1 MNIKNKLYSIL
12 GFEKLI
18 NTDYLKKVDN
28 CSKIDMLNTLLE
40 LCSSNIQSAVY
51 MILCSTVL
59 LCSSFILKINAT
71 GTFIN
76 VASIISFIG
85 AGVGMTAGTFNS
97 LCESF
102 KIRKLEELIKKEKVK
117 ENNEKNKLIDELA
130 VKEVRMP
137 KHDYSLY
144 YSDGK
149 SADVSFNELVNTL
162 SVQELK
168 VLKNKMDVLND
179 YYKYAKANRE
189 IFLRELI
196 SNASDAL
203 DKLYYKSL
211 TDKSLKVRKNDL
223 EILINISKDDRTIT
237 ISDNG
242 IGMDEKELENNL
254 GTIAKS
260 GSFDFKNENDK
271 KKDINII
278 GQFGVGFYSAFMVS
292 DEVSVL
298 SKTSDSDA
306 YLWKSSGSL
315 GYNITKSEKDSRGTS
330 ITLHIKE
337 GEEYDKYLEVSYI
350 KNQIVKYSNYITY
363 PIKIDNETIN
373 SMIPLWN
380 KNKNKITSEEYNNF
394 YMDKFN
400 DYNEPLKVI
409 HYNVEGLCSYRSILF
424 IPSKVSYDYYTKEYK
439 KGLSLYSNG
448 VLIMDKCEELLPD
461 YYSFVKGVVD
471 SDDLSLNISR
481 ETLQNDKK
489 VSQIAKSIESK
500 IHKELINMLNEDRDK
515 YIEFFKEFG
524 TQIKYGIYNN
534 FGLDKDK
541 LEDLLLFYSSKEG
554 KYVTLKEYVDNMI
567 ESQDKIYY
575 ACGESND
582 RIDNMP
588 QVEQVKNKKYD
599 ILYLTNYV
607 DEFAI
612 KTLMKYEDK
621 EFVNVCNSNVDLDS
635 EEEKEEVNKYNLDNK
650 DIIEAIKE
658 TLTDIKDARFTN
670 KLNNNAVCL
679 TTEGELS
686 TEMAKV
692 INRMPGSEKI
702 NADLVFEINKNH
714 KIAGK
719 LKELYNNDKDEFN
732 KYIKVLYAEARLTSG
747 LEVSNPNE
755 ISNIIADI
763 MCK

>member
-1 MNIKNKLYSIL
+1 MKQFKSESKKLL
-12 GFEKLI
+12 DMMI
-18 NTDYLKKVDN
+18 N
-28 CSKIDMLNTLLE
+28 S
-40 LCSSNIQSAVY
+40 VY
-51 MILCSTVL
+51 T
-59 LCSSFILKINAT
+59 
-71 GTFIN
+71 
-76 VASIISFIG
+76 
-85 AGVGMTAGTFNS
+85 
-97 LCESF
+97 
-102 KIRKLEELIKKEKVK
+102 
-117 ENNEKNKLIDELA
+117 
-130 VKEVRMP
+130 
-137 KHDYSLY
+137 
-144 YSDGK
+144 
-149 SADVSFNELVNTL
+149 
-162 SVQELK
+162 
-168 VLKNKMDVLND
+168 
-179 YYKYAKANRE
+179 NRE

-211 TDKSLKVRKNDL
+211 TDKSLKVKKNDL
-223 EILINISKDDRTIT
+223 EILINISKEDRTIT

-298 SKTSDSDA
+298 SKTNDSDA

-315 GYNITKSEKDSRGTS
+315 GYNITKGEKDSRGTS

-350 KNQIVKYSNYITY
+350 KNLIVKYSNYITY

-515 YIEFFKEFG
+515 YVEFFKEFG

-534 FGLDKDK
+534 FGMDKDK

-612 KTLMKYEDK
+612 KALMKYEDK

-635 EEEKEEVNKYNLDNK
+635 EEEKEELNKYNLDNK

-714 KIAGK
+714 KIVNK
-719 LKELYNNDKDEFN
+719 LKELYNSDKDEFN

>member
-1 MNIKNKLYSIL
+1 MKQFKSESKKLL
-12 GFEKLI
+12 DMMI
-18 NTDYLKKVDN
+18 N
-28 CSKIDMLNTLLE
+28 S
-40 LCSSNIQSAVY
+40 VY
-51 MILCSTVL
+51 T
-59 LCSSFILKINAT
+59 
-71 GTFIN
+71 
-76 VASIISFIG
+76 
-85 AGVGMTAGTFNS
+85 
-97 LCESF
+97 
-102 KIRKLEELIKKEKVK
+102 
-117 ENNEKNKLIDELA
+117 
-130 VKEVRMP
+130 
-137 KHDYSLY
+137 
-144 YSDGK
+144 
-149 SADVSFNELVNTL
+149 
-162 SVQELK
+162 
-168 VLKNKMDVLND
+168 
-179 YYKYAKANRE
+179 NRE

-211 TDKSLKVRKNDL
+211 TDKSLKVKKNDL
-223 EILINISKDDRTIT
+223 EILINISKEDRTIT

-298 SKTSDSDA
+298 SKTNDNDA

-315 GYNITKSEKDSRGTS
+315 GYNITKGEKDSRGTS

-350 KNQIVKYSNYITY
+350 KNLIVKYSNYITY

-515 YIEFFKEFG
+515 YVEFFKEFG

-534 FGLDKDK
+534 FGMDKDK

-612 KTLMKYEDK
+612 KALMKYEDK

-635 EEEKEEVNKYNLDNK
+635 EEEKEELNKYNSDNK

>member
-1 MNIKNKLYSIL
+1 MKQFKSESKKLL
-12 GFEKLI
+12 DMMI
-18 NTDYLKKVDN
+18 N
-28 CSKIDMLNTLLE
+28 S
-40 LCSSNIQSAVY
+40 VY
-51 MILCSTVL
+51 T
-59 LCSSFILKINAT
+59 
-71 GTFIN
+71 
-76 VASIISFIG
+76 
-85 AGVGMTAGTFNS
+85 
-97 LCESF
+97 
-102 KIRKLEELIKKEKVK
+102 
-117 ENNEKNKLIDELA
+117 
-130 VKEVRMP
+130 
-137 KHDYSLY
+137 
-144 YSDGK
+144 
-149 SADVSFNELVNTL
+149 
-162 SVQELK
+162 
-168 VLKNKMDVLND
+168 
-179 YYKYAKANRE
+179 NRE

-350 KNQIVKYSNYITY
+350 KNLIVKYSNYITY

-612 KTLMKYEDK
+612 KALMKYEDK

-719 LKELYNNDKDEFN
+719 LKELYNSDKDEFN

>member
-1 MNIKNKLYSIL
+1 MKQFKSESKKLL
-12 GFEKLI
+12 DMMI
-18 NTDYLKKVDN
+18 N
-28 CSKIDMLNTLLE
+28 S
-40 LCSSNIQSAVY
+40 VY
-51 MILCSTVL
+51 T
-59 LCSSFILKINAT
+59 
-71 GTFIN
+71 
-76 VASIISFIG
+76 
-85 AGVGMTAGTFNS
+85 
-97 LCESF
+97 
-102 KIRKLEELIKKEKVK
+102 
-117 ENNEKNKLIDELA
+117 
-130 VKEVRMP
+130 
-137 KHDYSLY
+137 
-144 YSDGK
+144 
-149 SADVSFNELVNTL
+149 
-162 SVQELK
+162 
-168 VLKNKMDVLND
+168 
-179 YYKYAKANRE
+179 NRE

-211 TDKSLKVRKNDL
+211 TDKSLKVKKNDL
-223 EILINISKDDRTIT
+223 EILINISKEDRTIT

-350 KNQIVKYSNYITY
+350 KNLIVKYSNYITY

-515 YIEFFKEFG
+515 YVEFFKEFG

-534 FGLDKDK
+534 FGMDKDK

-612 KTLMKYEDK
+612 KALMKYEDK

-635 EEEKEEVNKYNLDNK
+635 EEEKEELNKYNSDNK

-714 KIAGK
+714 KIADK

>member
-1 MNIKNKLYSIL
+1 MKQFKSESKKLL
-12 GFEKLI
+12 DMMI
-18 NTDYLKKVDN
+18 N
-28 CSKIDMLNTLLE
+28 S
-40 LCSSNIQSAVY
+40 VY
-51 MILCSTVL
+51 T
-59 LCSSFILKINAT
+59 
-71 GTFIN
+71 
-76 VASIISFIG
+76 
-85 AGVGMTAGTFNS
+85 NS
-97 LCESF
+97 
-102 KIRKLEELIKKEKVK
+102 
-117 ENNEKNKLIDELA
+117 
-130 VKEVRMP
+130 
-137 KHDYSLY
+137 
-144 YSDGK
+144 
-149 SADVSFNELVNTL
+149 
-162 SVQELK
+162 
-168 VLKNKMDVLND
+168 
-179 YYKYAKANRE
+179 E

-211 TDKSLKVRKNDL
+211 TDKSLKVKKNDL
-223 EILINISKDDRTIT
+223 EILVSISKDDRTIT

-242 IGMDEKELENNL
+242 IGMDENELENNL

-260 GSFDFKNENDK
+260 GSFDFKNDNDK

-298 SKTSDSDA
+298 SKTNDSDA
-306 YLWKSSGSL
+306 YLWNSNGSS

-330 ITLHIKE
+330 IRLHIKE
-337 GEEYDKYLEVSYI
+337 ESDYDKYLDVLFI
-350 KNQIVKYSNYITY
+350 KKLIVKYSNYITY

-380 KNKNKITSEEYNNF
+380 KNKNKISKEEYNNF

-409 HYNVEGLCSYRSILF
+409 HYNVEGLCSYRCILF

-448 VLIMDKCEELLPD
+448 VLIMDKCEDLLPD

-489 VSQIAKSIESK
+489 VLQIAKSIESK
-500 IHKELINMLNEDRDK
+500 IHKELVNMLNEDRDK

-534 FGLDKDK
+534 FGIDKDK
-541 LEDLLLFYSSKEG
+541 LLDLLLFYSSKEG

-575 ACGESND
+575 ACGDSND

-588 QVEQVKNKKYD
+588 QVEQVKNKNYD

-612 KTLMKYEDK
+612 KAIMKYEDK

-635 EEEKEEVNKYNLDNK
+635 EEEKEEIKKYNLDNK
-650 DIIEAIKE
+650 DIIDGIKSAV
-658 TLTDIKDARFTN
+658 LDIKDARFTN

-714 KIAGK
+714 KIADK
-719 LKELYNNDKDEFN
+719 LIELYNNDKDEFN

>member
-1 MNIKNKLYSIL
+1 MKQFKSESKKLL
-12 GFEKLI
+12 DMMI
-18 NTDYLKKVDN
+18 N
-28 CSKIDMLNTLLE
+28 S
-40 LCSSNIQSAVY
+40 VY
-51 MILCSTVL
+51 T
-59 LCSSFILKINAT
+59 
-71 GTFIN
+71 
-76 VASIISFIG
+76 
-85 AGVGMTAGTFNS
+85 
-97 LCESF
+97 
-102 KIRKLEELIKKEKVK
+102 
-117 ENNEKNKLIDELA
+117 
-130 VKEVRMP
+130 
-137 KHDYSLY
+137 
-144 YSDGK
+144 
-149 SADVSFNELVNTL
+149 
-162 SVQELK
+162 
-168 VLKNKMDVLND
+168 
-179 YYKYAKANRE
+179 NRE

-350 KNQIVKYSNYITY
+350 KNLIVKYSNYITY

-541 LEDLLLFYSSKEG
+541 LKDLLLFYSSKEG

-612 KTLMKYEDK
+612 KALMKYEDK
-621 EFVNVCNSNVDLDS
+621 GFVNVCNSNVDLDS

>member
-1 MNIKNKLYSIL
+1 MKQFKSESKKLL
-12 GFEKLI
+12 DMMI
-18 NTDYLKKVDN
+18 N
-28 CSKIDMLNTLLE
+28 S
-40 LCSSNIQSAVY
+40 VY
-51 MILCSTVL
+51 T
-59 LCSSFILKINAT
+59 
-71 GTFIN
+71 
-76 VASIISFIG
+76 
-85 AGVGMTAGTFNS
+85 
-97 LCESF
+97 
-102 KIRKLEELIKKEKVK
+102 
-117 ENNEKNKLIDELA
+117 
-130 VKEVRMP
+130 
-137 KHDYSLY
+137 
-144 YSDGK
+144 
-149 SADVSFNELVNTL
+149 
-162 SVQELK
+162 
-168 VLKNKMDVLND
+168 
-179 YYKYAKANRE
+179 NRE

-203 DKLYYKSL
+203 DKLYYESL

-337 GEEYDKYLEVSYI
+337 GEEYDKYLEISYI
-350 KNQIVKYSNYITY
+350 KNLIVKYSNYITY

-612 KTLMKYEDK
+612 KALMKYEDK

-719 LKELYNNDKDEFN
+719 LKELYNSDKDEFN

>member
-1 MNIKNKLYSIL
+1 MKQFKSESKKLL
-12 GFEKLI
+12 DMMI
-18 NTDYLKKVDN
+18 N
-28 CSKIDMLNTLLE
+28 S
-40 LCSSNIQSAVY
+40 VY
-51 MILCSTVL
+51 T
-59 LCSSFILKINAT
+59 
-71 GTFIN
+71 
-76 VASIISFIG
+76 
-85 AGVGMTAGTFNS
+85 
-97 LCESF
+97 
-102 KIRKLEELIKKEKVK
+102 
-117 ENNEKNKLIDELA
+117 
-130 VKEVRMP
+130 
-137 KHDYSLY
+137 
-144 YSDGK
+144 
-149 SADVSFNELVNTL
+149 
-162 SVQELK
+162 
-168 VLKNKMDVLND
+168 
-179 YYKYAKANRE
+179 NRE

-337 GEEYDKYLEVSYI
+337 GEEYNKYLEVSYI
-350 KNQIVKYSNYITY
+350 KNLIVKYSNYITY

-500 IHKELINMLNEDRDK
+500 IHKELINMLNEDRNK

-612 KTLMKYEDK
+612 KALMKYEDK

-714 KIAGK
+714 KIVNK

>member
-1 MNIKNKLYSIL
+1 MKQFKSESKKLL
-12 GFEKLI
+12 DMMI
-18 NTDYLKKVDN
+18 N
-28 CSKIDMLNTLLE
+28 S
-40 LCSSNIQSAVY
+40 VY
-51 MILCSTVL
+51 T
-59 LCSSFILKINAT
+59 
-71 GTFIN
+71 
-76 VASIISFIG
+76 
-85 AGVGMTAGTFNS
+85 
-97 LCESF
+97 
-102 KIRKLEELIKKEKVK
+102 
-117 ENNEKNKLIDELA
+117 
-130 VKEVRMP
+130 
-137 KHDYSLY
+137 
-144 YSDGK
+144 
-149 SADVSFNELVNTL
+149 
-162 SVQELK
+162 
-168 VLKNKMDVLND
+168 
-179 YYKYAKANRE
+179 NRE

-211 TDKSLKVRKNDL
+211 TDKSLKVKKNDL
-223 EILINISKDDRTIT
+223 EILINISKEDRTIT
-237 ISDNG
+237 VSDNG

-298 SKTSDSDA
+298 SKTNDNDA

-350 KNQIVKYSNYITY
+350 KNLIVKYSNYITY

-515 YIEFFKEFG
+515 YVEFFKEFG

-534 FGLDKDK
+534 FGMDKDK

-612 KTLMKYEDK
+612 KALMKYEDK

-635 EEEKEEVNKYNLDNK
+635 EEEKEELNKYNLDNK

>member
-1 MNIKNKLYSIL
+1 MKQFKSESKKLL
-12 GFEKLI
+12 DMMI
-18 NTDYLKKVDN
+18 N
-28 CSKIDMLNTLLE
+28 S
-40 LCSSNIQSAVY
+40 VY
-51 MILCSTVL
+51 T
-59 LCSSFILKINAT
+59 
-71 GTFIN
+71 
-76 VASIISFIG
+76 
-85 AGVGMTAGTFNS
+85 
-97 LCESF
+97 
-102 KIRKLEELIKKEKVK
+102 
-117 ENNEKNKLIDELA
+117 
-130 VKEVRMP
+130 
-137 KHDYSLY
+137 
-144 YSDGK
+144 
-149 SADVSFNELVNTL
+149 
-162 SVQELK
+162 
-168 VLKNKMDVLND
+168 
-179 YYKYAKANRE
+179 NRE
-189 IFLRELI
+189 IFLRELL

-350 KNQIVKYSNYITY
+350 KNLIVKYSNYITY

-612 KTLMKYEDK
+612 KALMKYEDK

>member
-1 MNIKNKLYSIL
+1 MKQFKSESKKLL
-12 GFEKLI
+12 DMMI
-18 NTDYLKKVDN
+18 N
-28 CSKIDMLNTLLE
+28 S
-40 LCSSNIQSAVY
+40 VY
-51 MILCSTVL
+51 T
-59 LCSSFILKINAT
+59 
-71 GTFIN
+71 
-76 VASIISFIG
+76 
-85 AGVGMTAGTFNS
+85 
-97 LCESF
+97 
-102 KIRKLEELIKKEKVK
+102 
-117 ENNEKNKLIDELA
+117 
-130 VKEVRMP
+130 
-137 KHDYSLY
+137 
-144 YSDGK
+144 
-149 SADVSFNELVNTL
+149 
-162 SVQELK
+162 
-168 VLKNKMDVLND
+168 
-179 YYKYAKANRE
+179 NRE

-350 KNQIVKYSNYITY
+350 KNLIVKYSNYITY

-461 YYSFVKGVVD
+461 YYSFVEGVVD

-612 KTLMKYEDK
+612 KALMKYEDK

>member
-1 MNIKNKLYSIL
+1 MKQFKSESKKLL
-12 GFEKLI
+12 DMMI
-18 NTDYLKKVDN
+18 N
-28 CSKIDMLNTLLE
+28 S
-40 LCSSNIQSAVY
+40 VY
-51 MILCSTVL
+51 T
-59 LCSSFILKINAT
+59 
-71 GTFIN
+71 
-76 VASIISFIG
+76 
-85 AGVGMTAGTFNS
+85 
-97 LCESF
+97 
-102 KIRKLEELIKKEKVK
+102 
-117 ENNEKNKLIDELA
+117 
-130 VKEVRMP
+130 
-137 KHDYSLY
+137 
-144 YSDGK
+144 
-149 SADVSFNELVNTL
+149 
-162 SVQELK
+162 
-168 VLKNKMDVLND
+168 
-179 YYKYAKANRE
+179 NRE

-315 GYNITKSEKDSRGTS
+315 GYNITKSERDSRGTS

-350 KNQIVKYSNYITY
+350 KNLIVKYSNYITY

-612 KTLMKYEDK
+612 KALMKYEDK

>member
-1 MNIKNKLYSIL
+1 MKQFKSESKKLL
-12 GFEKLI
+12 DMMI
-18 NTDYLKKVDN
+18 N
-28 CSKIDMLNTLLE
+28 S
-40 LCSSNIQSAVY
+40 VY
-51 MILCSTVL
+51 T
-59 LCSSFILKINAT
+59 
-71 GTFIN
+71 
-76 VASIISFIG
+76 
-85 AGVGMTAGTFNS
+85 
-97 LCESF
+97 
-102 KIRKLEELIKKEKVK
+102 
-117 ENNEKNKLIDELA
+117 
-130 VKEVRMP
+130 
-137 KHDYSLY
+137 
-144 YSDGK
+144 
-149 SADVSFNELVNTL
+149 
-162 SVQELK
+162 
-168 VLKNKMDVLND
+168 
-179 YYKYAKANRE
+179 NRE

-260 GSFDFKNENDK
+260 GSLDFKNKNDK

>member
-1 MNIKNKLYSIL
+1 MKQFKSESKKLL
-12 GFEKLI
+12 DMMI
-18 NTDYLKKVDN
+18 N
-28 CSKIDMLNTLLE
+28 S
-40 LCSSNIQSAVY
+40 VY
-51 MILCSTVL
+51 T
-59 LCSSFILKINAT
+59 
-71 GTFIN
+71 
-76 VASIISFIG
+76 
-85 AGVGMTAGTFNS
+85 
-97 LCESF
+97 
-102 KIRKLEELIKKEKVK
+102 
-117 ENNEKNKLIDELA
+117 
-130 VKEVRMP
+130 
-137 KHDYSLY
+137 
-144 YSDGK
+144 
-149 SADVSFNELVNTL
+149 
-162 SVQELK
+162 
-168 VLKNKMDVLND
+168 
-179 YYKYAKANRE
+179 NRE

-211 TDKSLKVRKNDL
+211 TDKSLKVKKNDL
-223 EILINISKDDRTIT
+223 EILINISKEDRTIT

-292 DEVSVL
+292 DEVSAL
-298 SKTSDSDA
+298 SKTNDSDA

-315 GYNITKSEKDSRGTS
+315 GYNITKGEKDSRGTS

-350 KNQIVKYSNYITY
+350 KNLIVKYSNYITY

-515 YIEFFKEFG
+515 YVEFFKEFG

-534 FGLDKDK
+534 FGMDKDK

-612 KTLMKYEDK
+612 KALMKYEDK

-635 EEEKEEVNKYNLDNK
+635 EEEKEELNKYNLDNK

>member
-1 MNIKNKLYSIL
+1 MKQFKSESKKLL
-12 GFEKLI
+12 DMMI
-18 NTDYLKKVDN
+18 N
-28 CSKIDMLNTLLE
+28 S
-40 LCSSNIQSAVY
+40 VY
-51 MILCSTVL
+51 T
-59 LCSSFILKINAT
+59 
-71 GTFIN
+71 
-76 VASIISFIG
+76 
-85 AGVGMTAGTFNS
+85 
-97 LCESF
+97 
-102 KIRKLEELIKKEKVK
+102 
-117 ENNEKNKLIDELA
+117 
-130 VKEVRMP
+130 
-137 KHDYSLY
+137 
-144 YSDGK
+144 
-149 SADVSFNELVNTL
+149 
-162 SVQELK
+162 
-168 VLKNKMDVLND
+168 
-179 YYKYAKANRE
+179 NRE

-337 GEEYDKYLEVSYI
+337 GEDYDKYLEVSYI
-350 KNQIVKYSNYITY
+350 KNLIVKYSNYITY

-612 KTLMKYEDK
+612 KALMKYEDK

>member
-1 MNIKNKLYSIL
+1 
-12 GFEKLI
+12 
-18 NTDYLKKVDN
+18 
-28 CSKIDMLNTLLE
+28 
-40 LCSSNIQSAVY
+40 
-51 MILCSTVL
+51 
-59 LCSSFILKINAT
+59 
-71 GTFIN
+71 
-76 VASIISFIG
+76 
-85 AGVGMTAGTFNS
+85 
-97 LCESF
+97 
-102 KIRKLEELIKKEKVK
+102 
-117 ENNEKNKLIDELA
+117 
-130 VKEVRMP
+130 
-137 KHDYSLY
+137 
-144 YSDGK
+144 
-149 SADVSFNELVNTL
+149 
-162 SVQELK
+162 
-168 VLKNKMDVLND
+168 
-179 YYKYAKANRE
+179 
-189 IFLRELI
+189 
-196 SNASDAL
+196 
-203 DKLYYKSL
+203 
-211 TDKSLKVRKNDL
+211 
-223 EILINISKDDRTIT
+223 
-237 ISDNG
+237 
-242 IGMDEKELENNL
+242 
-254 GTIAKS
+254 
-260 GSFDFKNENDK
+260 
-271 KKDINII
+271 
-278 GQFGVGFYSAFMVS
+278 
-292 DEVSVL
+292 
-298 SKTSDSDA
+298 
-306 YLWKSSGSL
+306 
-315 GYNITKSEKDSRGTS
+315 
-330 ITLHIKE
+330 
-337 GEEYDKYLEVSYI
+337 
-350 KNQIVKYSNYITY
+350 
-363 PIKIDNETIN
+363 
-373 SMIPLWN
+373 MIPLWN

-515 YIEFFKEFG
+515 YVEFFKEFG

-534 FGLDKDK
+534 FGMDKDK

-612 KTLMKYEDK
+612 KALMKYEDK

-719 LKELYNNDKDEFN
+719 LKELYNSDKDEFN

>member
-1 MNIKNKLYSIL
+1 MKQFKSESKKLL
-12 GFEKLI
+12 DMMI
-18 NTDYLKKVDN
+18 N
-28 CSKIDMLNTLLE
+28 S
-40 LCSSNIQSAVY
+40 VY
-51 MILCSTVL
+51 T
-59 LCSSFILKINAT
+59 
-71 GTFIN
+71 
-76 VASIISFIG
+76 
-85 AGVGMTAGTFNS
+85 
-97 LCESF
+97 
-102 KIRKLEELIKKEKVK
+102 
-117 ENNEKNKLIDELA
+117 
-130 VKEVRMP
+130 
-137 KHDYSLY
+137 
-144 YSDGK
+144 
-149 SADVSFNELVNTL
+149 
-162 SVQELK
+162 
-168 VLKNKMDVLND
+168 
-179 YYKYAKANRE
+179 NRE

-211 TDKSLKVRKNDL
+211 TDKSLKVKKKDL
-223 EILINISKDDRTIT
+223 EILINISKEDRTIT
-237 ISDNG
+237 VSDNG

-298 SKTSDSDA
+298 SKTNDSDA

-350 KNQIVKYSNYITY
+350 KNLIVKYSNYITY

-515 YIEFFKEFG
+515 YVEFFKEFG

-534 FGLDKDK
+534 FGMDKDK

-612 KTLMKYEDK
+612 KALMKYEDK

-635 EEEKEEVNKYNLDNK
+635 EEEKEELNKYNSDNK

-719 LKELYNNDKDEFN
+719 LKELYNSDKDEFN

-747 LEVSNPNE
+747 LEVSNSNE

>member
-1 MNIKNKLYSIL
+1 MKQFKSESKKLL
-12 GFEKLI
+12 DMMI
-18 NTDYLKKVDN
+18 N
-28 CSKIDMLNTLLE
+28 S
-40 LCSSNIQSAVY
+40 VY
-51 MILCSTVL
+51 T
-59 LCSSFILKINAT
+59 
-71 GTFIN
+71 
-76 VASIISFIG
+76 
-85 AGVGMTAGTFNS
+85 
-97 LCESF
+97 
-102 KIRKLEELIKKEKVK
+102 
-117 ENNEKNKLIDELA
+117 
-130 VKEVRMP
+130 
-137 KHDYSLY
+137 
-144 YSDGK
+144 
-149 SADVSFNELVNTL
+149 
-162 SVQELK
+162 
-168 VLKNKMDVLND
+168 
-179 YYKYAKANRE
+179 NRE

-337 GEEYDKYLEVSYI
+337 GEEYNKYLEVSYI
-350 KNQIVKYSNYITY
+350 KNLIVKYSNYITY

-612 KTLMKYEDK
+612 KALMKYEDK

>member
-1 MNIKNKLYSIL
+1 MKQFKSESKKLL
-12 GFEKLI
+12 DMMI
-18 NTDYLKKVDN
+18 N
-28 CSKIDMLNTLLE
+28 S
-40 LCSSNIQSAVY
+40 VY
-51 MILCSTVL
+51 T
-59 LCSSFILKINAT
+59 
-71 GTFIN
+71 
-76 VASIISFIG
+76 
-85 AGVGMTAGTFNS
+85 
-97 LCESF
+97 
-102 KIRKLEELIKKEKVK
+102 
-117 ENNEKNKLIDELA
+117 
-130 VKEVRMP
+130 
-137 KHDYSLY
+137 
-144 YSDGK
+144 
-149 SADVSFNELVNTL
+149 
-162 SVQELK
+162 
-168 VLKNKMDVLND
+168 
-179 YYKYAKANRE
+179 NRE

-223 EILINISKDDRTIT
+223 EILINISKDNRAIT

-350 KNQIVKYSNYITY
+350 KNLIVKYSNYITY

-612 KTLMKYEDK
+612 KALMKYEDK

-714 KIAGK
+714 KIVNK

>member
-1 MNIKNKLYSIL
+1 MKQFKSESKKLL
-12 GFEKLI
+12 DMMI
-18 NTDYLKKVDN
+18 N
-28 CSKIDMLNTLLE
+28 S
-40 LCSSNIQSAVY
+40 VY
-51 MILCSTVL
+51 T
-59 LCSSFILKINAT
+59 
-71 GTFIN
+71 
-76 VASIISFIG
+76 
-85 AGVGMTAGTFNS
+85 
-97 LCESF
+97 
-102 KIRKLEELIKKEKVK
+102 
-117 ENNEKNKLIDELA
+117 
-130 VKEVRMP
+130 
-137 KHDYSLY
+137 
-144 YSDGK
+144 
-149 SADVSFNELVNTL
+149 
-162 SVQELK
+162 
-168 VLKNKMDVLND
+168 
-179 YYKYAKANRE
+179 NRE

-350 KNQIVKYSNYITY
+350 KNLIVKYSNYITY

-612 KTLMKYEDK
+612 KALMKYEDK

>member
-1 MNIKNKLYSIL
+1 MKQFKSESKKLL
-12 GFEKLI
+12 DMMI
-18 NTDYLKKVDN
+18 N
-28 CSKIDMLNTLLE
+28 S
-40 LCSSNIQSAVY
+40 VY
-51 MILCSTVL
+51 T
-59 LCSSFILKINAT
+59 
-71 GTFIN
+71 
-76 VASIISFIG
+76 
-85 AGVGMTAGTFNS
+85 
-97 LCESF
+97 
-102 KIRKLEELIKKEKVK
+102 
-117 ENNEKNKLIDELA
+117 
-130 VKEVRMP
+130 
-137 KHDYSLY
+137 
-144 YSDGK
+144 
-149 SADVSFNELVNTL
+149 
-162 SVQELK
+162 
-168 VLKNKMDVLND
+168 
-179 YYKYAKANRE
+179 NRE

-211 TDKSLKVRKNDL
+211 TDKSLKVKKNDL
-223 EILINISKDDRTIT
+223 EILINISKEDRTIT

-298 SKTSDSDA
+298 SKTNDNDA

-350 KNQIVKYSNYITY
+350 KNLIVKYSNYITY

-515 YIEFFKEFG
+515 YVEFFKEFG

-534 FGLDKDK
+534 FGMDKDK

-612 KTLMKYEDK
+612 KALMKYEDK

-635 EEEKEEVNKYNLDNK
+635 EEEKEELNKYNSDNK
-650 DIIEAIKE
+650 DIIEAIKQ

>member
-1 MNIKNKLYSIL
+1 MKQFKSESKKLL
-12 GFEKLI
+12 DMMI
-18 NTDYLKKVDN
+18 N
-28 CSKIDMLNTLLE
+28 S
-40 LCSSNIQSAVY
+40 VY
-51 MILCSTVL
+51 T
-59 LCSSFILKINAT
+59 
-71 GTFIN
+71 
-76 VASIISFIG
+76 
-85 AGVGMTAGTFNS
+85 
-97 LCESF
+97 
-102 KIRKLEELIKKEKVK
+102 
-117 ENNEKNKLIDELA
+117 
-130 VKEVRMP
+130 
-137 KHDYSLY
+137 
-144 YSDGK
+144 
-149 SADVSFNELVNTL
+149 
-162 SVQELK
+162 
-168 VLKNKMDVLND
+168 
-179 YYKYAKANRE
+179 NRE

-350 KNQIVKYSNYITY
+350 KNLIVKYSNYITY

-448 VLIMDKCEELLPD
+448 VLIMDKCGELLPD

-612 KTLMKYEDK
+612 KALMKYEDK

-714 KIAGK
+714 KIVNK

>member
-1 MNIKNKLYSIL
+1 MKQFKSESKKLL
-12 GFEKLI
+12 DMMI
-18 NTDYLKKVDN
+18 N
-28 CSKIDMLNTLLE
+28 S
-40 LCSSNIQSAVY
+40 VY
-51 MILCSTVL
+51 T
-59 LCSSFILKINAT
+59 
-71 GTFIN
+71 
-76 VASIISFIG
+76 
-85 AGVGMTAGTFNS
+85 
-97 LCESF
+97 
-102 KIRKLEELIKKEKVK
+102 
-117 ENNEKNKLIDELA
+117 
-130 VKEVRMP
+130 
-137 KHDYSLY
+137 
-144 YSDGK
+144 
-149 SADVSFNELVNTL
+149 
-162 SVQELK
+162 
-168 VLKNKMDVLND
+168 
-179 YYKYAKANRE
+179 NRE

-211 TDKSLKVRKNDL
+211 TDKSLKVKKNDL
-223 EILINISKDDRTIT
+223 EILINISKEDRTIT

-315 GYNITKSEKDSRGTS
+315 GYNITKGEKDSRGTS

-350 KNQIVKYSNYITY
+350 KNLIVKYSNYITY

-515 YIEFFKEFG
+515 YVEFFKEFG

-612 KTLMKYEDK
+612 KALMKYEDK

-635 EEEKEEVNKYNLDNK
+635 EEEKEELNKYNLDNK

-719 LKELYNNDKDEFN
+719 LKELYNSDKDEFN

>member
-1 MNIKNKLYSIL
+1 MKQFKSESKKLL
-12 GFEKLI
+12 DMMI
-18 NTDYLKKVDN
+18 N
-28 CSKIDMLNTLLE
+28 S
-40 LCSSNIQSAVY
+40 VY
-51 MILCSTVL
+51 T
-59 LCSSFILKINAT
+59 
-71 GTFIN
+71 
-76 VASIISFIG
+76 
-85 AGVGMTAGTFNS
+85 
-97 LCESF
+97 
-102 KIRKLEELIKKEKVK
+102 
-117 ENNEKNKLIDELA
+117 
-130 VKEVRMP
+130 
-137 KHDYSLY
+137 
-144 YSDGK
+144 
-149 SADVSFNELVNTL
+149 
-162 SVQELK
+162 
-168 VLKNKMDVLND
+168 
-179 YYKYAKANRE
+179 NRE

-298 SKTSDSDA
+298 SKTSDSGA

-350 KNQIVKYSNYITY
+350 KNLIVKYSNYITY

-541 LEDLLLFYSSKEG
+541 LKDLLLFYSSKEG

-612 KTLMKYEDK
+612 KALMKYEDK

-635 EEEKEEVNKYNLDNK
+635 EEGKEEVNKYNLDNK

-719 LKELYNNDKDEFN
+719 LKELYNSDKDEFN

>member
-1 MNIKNKLYSIL
+1 MKQFKSESKKLL
-12 GFEKLI
+12 DMMI
-18 NTDYLKKVDN
+18 N
-28 CSKIDMLNTLLE
+28 S
-40 LCSSNIQSAVY
+40 VY
-51 MILCSTVL
+51 T
-59 LCSSFILKINAT
+59 
-71 GTFIN
+71 
-76 VASIISFIG
+76 
-85 AGVGMTAGTFNS
+85 
-97 LCESF
+97 
-102 KIRKLEELIKKEKVK
+102 
-117 ENNEKNKLIDELA
+117 
-130 VKEVRMP
+130 
-137 KHDYSLY
+137 
-144 YSDGK
+144 
-149 SADVSFNELVNTL
+149 
-162 SVQELK
+162 
-168 VLKNKMDVLND
+168 
-179 YYKYAKANRE
+179 NRE

-211 TDKSLKVRKNDL
+211 TDKSLKVKKKDL
-223 EILINISKDDRTIT
+223 EILINISKEDRTIT
-237 ISDNG
+237 VSDNG

-298 SKTSDSDA
+298 SKTNDSDA

-350 KNQIVKYSNYITY
+350 KNLIVKYSNYITY

-515 YIEFFKEFG
+515 YVEFFKEFG

-541 LEDLLLFYSSKEG
+541 LEDLLLFYSSKED

-612 KTLMKYEDK
+612 KALMKYEDK

-635 EEEKEEVNKYNLDNK
+635 DEEKEEVNKYNSDNK

-658 TLTDIKDARFTN
+658 TLTGIKDARFTN

-719 LKELYNNDKDEFN
+719 LKELYNSDKDEFN

-747 LEVSNPNE
+747 LEVSNSNE

>member
-1 MNIKNKLYSIL
+1 MKQFKSESKKLL
-12 GFEKLI
+12 DMMI
-18 NTDYLKKVDN
+18 N
-28 CSKIDMLNTLLE
+28 S
-40 LCSSNIQSAVY
+40 VY
-51 MILCSTVL
+51 T
-59 LCSSFILKINAT
+59 
-71 GTFIN
+71 
-76 VASIISFIG
+76 
-85 AGVGMTAGTFNS
+85 
-97 LCESF
+97 
-102 KIRKLEELIKKEKVK
+102 
-117 ENNEKNKLIDELA
+117 
-130 VKEVRMP
+130 
-137 KHDYSLY
+137 
-144 YSDGK
+144 
-149 SADVSFNELVNTL
+149 
-162 SVQELK
+162 
-168 VLKNKMDVLND
+168 
-179 YYKYAKANRE
+179 NRE

-211 TDKSLKVRKNDL
+211 TDKSLKVKKNDL
-223 EILINISKDDRTIT
+223 EILINISKEDRTIT

-298 SKTSDSDA
+298 SKTNDNDA

-350 KNQIVKYSNYITY
+350 KNLIVKYSNYITY

-515 YIEFFKEFG
+515 YVEFFKEFG

-534 FGLDKDK
+534 FGMDKDK

-612 KTLMKYEDK
+612 KALMKYEDK

-635 EEEKEEVNKYNLDNK
+635 EEEKEELNKYNLDNK

-719 LKELYNNDKDEFN
+719 LKELYNSDKDEFN